1 MNWQP
6 GWEVL
11 LQVSRESL
19 ISVVRWQLW
28 LEISRGS
35 AGRPGQLGLSLCNFR
50 AFSRGLSR
58 RVGRFLPWKL
68 RVPKS
73 SKRRWKAQKWQS
85 LHLLSVKRVTE
96 LCGPPSVQKGVTPA
110 CEHWEAWFRALRG
123 GAPVWGIQA
132 DAAWPVREHG
142 SLPAQ
147 EAVTLVRCCPH
158 VAIWGQCRHRAQA
171 FVSWSRAMSQG
182 S

>member
-1 MNWQP
+1 MTPGELFLAVSLVLSGELMLPMVKNSHHFIISSSSGRCQP
-6 GWEVL
+6 SWEVL
-11 LQVSRESL
+11 LQVSLESL

-73 SKRRWKAQKWQS
+73 SKGRWKAQKRQS
-85 LHLLSVKRVTE
+85 VHLLSVKRVTE
-96 LCGPPSVQKGVTPA
+96 LYGMQKGVTPA
-110 CEHWEAWFRALRG
+110 CEH
-123 GAPVWGIQA
+123 
-132 DAAWPVREHG
+132 
-142 SLPAQ
+142 
-147 EAVTLVRCCPH
+147 
-158 VAIWGQCRHRAQA
+158 
-171 FVSWSRAMSQG
+171 
-182 S
+182 